1 MRATADCLD
10 PGFYRRRL
18 RTLFEPHASA
28 LRLLKRSE
36 LTLHAERGLVAYLR
50 REAAAVFDQA
60 ELMARARSWL
70 VEHHY
75 LLLRE
80 RDIRRLVIAARR
92 HHEQALF
99 KLIAAA
105 LRADRESWVPRLLAP
120 IEDGGISRC
129 EWLGAVP
136 SNKAAK
142 GLAEQ
147 LEKVG
152 FLKEL
157 GADRLVLPDLPLAG
171 LEHFARR
178 MMSRKPA
185 ALALIKDPHR
195 TIEVACFLR
204 LTLLR
209 LTDAS
214 LALLDHQIATQWREA
229 RERMEE
235 SRAARLRRFRR
246 LLGDLAGLAD
256 DETLGAVELRARL
269 RSLITPFEPERHA
282 TQVAAIRQE
291 LGRKSQDLARLL
303 TLARAAPLAIP
314 AVHKLA
320 TAFATLDSLAASPN
334 ALPATAP
341 QPFGPSWQGLIDQ
354 PDRAAALGCFRA
366 ATLMALKRALRN
378 RSISVDHS
386 LWYRAPEDKL
396 IPLKLW
402 QRDQGRFIRD
412 LNLPAS
418 SEKYLQRLEAGL
430 MAGLAA
436 LAEAVEAGAGAID
449 GDELRLPRRKPG
461 QRIPALNR
469 RGKRSREPS
478 AMSSFRKF

>member
-1 MRATADCLD
+1 LRATADCLD

-18 RTLFEPHASA
+18 RTLFEPNASA

-229 RERMEE
+229 RSAWRN
-235 SRAARLRRFRR
+235 RGRL
-246 LLGDLAGLAD
+246 DCAGSA
-256 DETLGAVELRARL
+256 GC
-269 RSLITPFEPERHA
+269 S
-282 TQVAAIRQE
+282 AI
-291 LGRKSQDLARLL
+291 SQ
-303 TLARAAPLAIP
+303 
-314 AVHKLA
+314 
-320 TAFATLDSLAASPN
+320 
-334 ALPATAP
+334 ALPT
-341 QPFGPSWQGLIDQ
+341 
-354 PDRAAALGCFRA
+354 
-366 ATLMALKRALRN
+366 T
-378 RSISVDHS
+378 
-386 LWYRAPEDKL
+386 
-396 IPLKLW
+396 
-402 QRDQGRFIRD
+402 
-412 LNLPAS
+412 
-418 SEKYLQRLEAGL
+418 
-430 MAGLAA
+430 
-436 LAEAVEAGAGAID
+436 
-449 GDELRLPRRKPG
+449 
-461 QRIPALNR
+461 
-469 RGKRSREPS
+469 KRS
-478 AMSSFRKF
+478 ALSSCARGCAA